1 MPSPRDFVLLALLL
15 LMEILAG
22 MSLLIGTN
30 LIQFTGPGFAS
41 FWLLPP
47 VALLAALLGLTL
59 AGRQFSPRRER
70 TTILSVAVVSAV
82 GPSLV
87 TSHRTTEAIATVI
100 ILGLAFWRGLVV
112 VEETRDHQDVQ
123 RHFASGFAVYVL
135 GLLFLAS
142 RGDINQPTI
151 WHVVALSGLAFIL
164 IAMVALSVAR
174 LEQTREPGAG
184 RSVLLV
190 GAIQIGFLI
199 LVGFLALQLFAF
211 DLAGSAGHLTQPFF
225 DSIGRV
231 AFVLV
236 TLIAEPLQHL
246 FQLLHPHNL
255 RVSGRPATTH
265 PPLNSPGG
273 KRLKGTKHHDP
284 TNGVVVIVIV
294 VLILAGILTLIWRTL
309 PRRQHTSQTAR
320 AYRQERQW
328 LLSPLALLQLCISW
342 LRSLLK
348 GGAHLAGEAARAT
361 QRRVR
366 GPSYP
371 EDPIRRAYAQLLH
384 QSASTGLPRPTATTP
399 QMFEERLGEQW
410 PDGAPDLAALTT
422 AYVERRYGEREFTDQ
437 RISLIN
443 QQWQRLR
450 ALMRASSPAVV
461 ATSPETSSPLPES
474 RTAAARR
481 WARPWRREPDLAD
494 TISKKRWLGRELSVL
509 MALMLAPIIISLLV
523 GALVIGDLALFGGGA
538 PSPQPG
544 IMAHGIAFDSSGNLW
559 ITDAVHD
566 QIVELSSSGRVLG
579 RYGKRGS
586 SLGELLQPE
595 GIALDRYGHV
605 FVADHG
611 NNRIEEFS
619 HTTGSALH
627 SWGGRGSGI
636 GQFQGPWGLAADSG
650 GDLYVADTGNDRIV
664 RIAVPSGVMRAWG
677 TQGTTP
683 GQLNSPHG
691 VALDGRGDVYV
702 TDSLNHRVQKFTA
715 AGQLVR
721 TWPTQE
727 TAVTEGELPGPTG
740 IAIDTRGTVYVADL
754 ADAANAYSIQQF
766 SSTGHLF
773 AVWGKHGSGR
783 LREPHGIAVDA
794 NGDIFVADAGNHRI
808 MQFTVDG
815 RPVGSLRIPNSGG
828 R

>member
-1 MPSPRDFVLLALLL
+1 VPSPRGFVLLVLLL
-15 LMEILAG
+15 LMEMLAG
-22 MSLLIGTN
+22 MSLLAGTN

-41 FWLLPP
+41 FWLLLP
-47 VALLAALLGLTL
+47 VALLAAAVGLAV
-59 AGRQFSPRRER
+59 AGLQLSPRWER
-70 TTILSVAVVSAV
+70 TTILSVAVVASV

-87 TSHRTTEAIATVI
+87 TSRRATEAVATVI
-100 ILGLAFWRGLVV
+100 ILGLAFWRGLVI

-151 WHVVALSGLAFIL
+151 WHVVALSGLGFLL
-164 IAMVALSVAR
+164 IAMVALSLAR
-174 LEQTREPGAG
+174 LEHTREPGAG

-190 GAIQIGFLI
+190 GAIQLGFLV

-211 DLAGSAGHLTQPFF
+211 DLAGGIGRLTQPFF
-225 DSIGRV
+225 DGLGRA

-236 TLIAEPLQHL
+236 TFIAEPLQHL
-246 FQLLHPHNL
+246 FLLLHPHNPHI
-255 RVSGRPATTH
+255 SARPATAR
-265 PPLNSPGG
+265 PPLNNPGG

-294 VLILAGILTLIWRTL
+294 ALLLAGVLALIWRAL
-309 PRRQHTSQTAR
+309 SRRQHTAERSP

-328 LLSPLALLQLCISW
+328 LLSPMAVLQLCLTW
-342 LRSLLK
+342 LRSLLR
-348 GGAHLAGEAARAT
+348 GGAQLAGEAARAT

-384 QSASTGLPRPTATTP
+384 QSASTGLPRPTAMTP
-399 QMFEERLGEQW
+399 QVFEKRLGEQW

-422 AYVERRYGEREFTDQ
+422 AYVERRYGDREFTNE
-437 RISLIN
+437 RISVVN

-450 ALMRASSPAVV
+450 ALMRASSPAVLPM
-461 ATSPETSSPLPES
+461 SPETISLLPES
-474 RTAAARR
+474 RTAAVRR
-481 WARPWRREPDLAD
+481 WARPWSRQPDLAD
-494 TISKKRWLGRELSVL
+494 TMSKKRWLGRELSVL

-523 GALVIGDLALFGGGA
+523 GALVVGDLALFGGGG

-544 IMAHGIAFDSSGNLW
+544 IMPHGLAIDRRGNFW
-559 ITDAVHD
+559 ITDAAHD
-566 QIVELSSSGRVLG
+566 QIVELSSNGALLG
-579 RYGKRGS
+579 RFGKRGS

-611 NNRIEEFS
+611 NNRIVEFS
-619 HTTGSALH
+619 YTTGSALH
-627 SWGGRGSGI
+627 SWGSRGSGI
-636 GQFQGPWGLAADSG
+636 GQFQGPWGLAADSA
-650 GDLYVADTGNDRIV
+650 GDLYIADTGNDRIV
-664 RIAVPSGVMRAWG
+664 RLAVPSGRMRAWG
-677 TQGTTP
+677 TQGTAP

-691 VALDGRGDVYV
+691 VALDGHGDVYV
-702 TDSLNHRVQKFTA
+702 TDSLNHRVQQFTA
-715 AGQLVR
+715 TGRLVR
-721 TWPTQE
+721 SWPTQE
-727 TAVTEGELPGPTG
+727 SAVTEGELPGPTG
-740 IAIDTRGTVYVADL
+740 IAIDARGTTYVGDS
-754 ADAANAYSIQQF
+754 ADAANSYSIQQY
-766 SSTGHLF
+766 SPTGHLF
-773 AVWGKHGSGR
+773 AAWGTHGSGR
-783 LREPHGIAVDA
+783 LRQPHGIAVDA
-794 NGDIFVADAGNHRI
+794 NGDIFVADTGNHRV

-815 RPVGSLRIPNSGG
+815 RPVGSLRIPNAGQ

>member
-1 MPSPRDFVLLALLL
+1 VPSPRDFVLLVLLL
-15 LMEILAG
+15 LMEMLAG

-41 FWLLPP
+41 FWLLLP
-47 VALLAALLGLTL
+47 VALLAAVVGLVL
-59 AGRQFSPRRER
+59 ASRQLSPRWER
-70 TTILSVAVVSAV
+70 TAILSVAVAASV

-87 TSHRTTEAIATVI
+87 TSRRATEAVATVI
-100 ILGLAFWRGLVV
+100 ILGLAFWRGLVI

-123 RHFASGFAVYVL
+123 RHFASGFAVYIL

-142 RGDINQPTI
+142 RGDINTPTI
-151 WHVVALSGLAFIL
+151 WHVVALSGLGFLL

-174 LEQTREPGAG
+174 LEHTREPGAG

-190 GAIQIGFLI
+190 GAIQMGFLV

-211 DLAGSAGHLTQPFF
+211 DLAGGVGHLTQPFF
-225 DSIGRV
+225 DGLGRA

-246 FQLLHPHNL
+246 FQLLHPHNPHI
-255 RVSGRPATTH
+255 SGRPATTR
-265 PPLNSPGG
+265 PPLNNPGG
-273 KRLKGTKHHDP
+273 KRLKGTKRHDP
-284 TNGVVVIVIV
+284 TNGVVVVVIAA
-294 VLILAGILTLIWRTL
+294 LILAGILALIWRAL
-309 PRRQHTSQTAR
+309 PRRQHTIRITP

-328 LLSPLALLQLCISW
+328 LLSPLALLQLLLTW

-348 GGAHLAGEAARAT
+348 GGAQLAGEAARAT

-384 QSASTGLPRPTATTP
+384 QSASTGLPRPTAMTP
-399 QMFEERLGEQW
+399 QVFEKRLGEQW
-410 PDGAPDLAALTT
+410 PDGRLDLAALT
-422 AYVERRYGEREFTDQ
+422 ASYVERRYGDRELTDE
-437 RISLIN
+437 RISLVN

-450 ALMRASSPAVV
+450 ALMRASSPTVV
-461 ATSPETSSPLPES
+461 AISPETSSLLPES

-481 WARPWRREPDLAD
+481 WIRPWSRGPDLAD
-494 TISKKRWLGRELSVL
+494 TTSKKRWLGRELSVL
-509 MALMLAPIIISLLV
+509 MALMLAPIIISLLI
-523 GALVIGDLALFGGGA
+523 GALVVGDLALFGGGG

-544 IMAHGIAFDSSGNLW
+544 VMPHGIAFDPRGNLW

-566 QIVELSSSGRVLG
+566 QIVELSSSGEVLG
-579 RYGKRGS
+579 RFGKHGS
-586 SLGELLQPE
+586 SLGELSQPE

-605 FVADHG
+605 FVADRG

-619 HTTGSALH
+619 HSTGSALH
-627 SWGGRGSGI
+627 SWGSRGSGI
-636 GQFQGPWGLAADSG
+636 GQFQGPWGLAADSA

-664 RIAVPSGVMRAWG
+664 RLSVPSGAMRAWG
-677 TQGTTP
+677 TQGTDP

-702 TDSLNHRVQKFTA
+702 TDSLNHRVQQFTTI
-715 AGQLVR
+715 GRLVR
-721 TWPTQE
+721 SWPTRE

-740 IAIDTRGTVYVADL
+740 IAIDPRGTIYVADS

-773 AVWGKHGSGR
+773 AVWGQHGSGR
-783 LREPHGIAVDA
+783 LRQPHGIAVDA
-794 NGDIFVADAGNHRI
+794 NSDIFVADTGNQRV

-815 RPVGSLRIPNSGG
+815 RPVGSLRIANSGE